1 MLIYIPSD
9 REPKDPDFTFKSI
22 PGIAEY
28 DSFIAVGG
36 IDLLLTPAND
46 LIVTPDGDSRW
57 AVGLTNIIQKVRL
70 ALSVVQGTLPRHP
83 DYGLPIEVGM
93 SLADLS
99 ATQIVRATENMFAG
113 DPTFTGIKAAHI
125 NVTGPLAALS
135 IAVEVAGTDQ
145 IIPITAQV
153 SR

>member
-1 MLIYIPSD
+1 
-9 REPKDPDFTFKSI
+9 
-22 PGIAEY
+22 
-28 DSFIAVGG
+28 
-36 IDLLLTPAND
+36 
-46 LIVTPDGDSRW
+46 
-57 AVGLTNIIQKVRL
+57 
-70 ALSVVQGTLPRHP
+70 
-83 DYGLPIEVGM
+83 
-93 SLADLS
+93 LS
-99 ATQIVRATENMFAG
+99 ASQIVRATENMFAG